1 MTGEDIIYRKPFV
14 ILTPACDRNEAE
26 VGVDLRRTQPSSSNV
41 FVCTLLIDKGNFGYV
56 SRSIPSETKPL
67 EAFVQLIVEYGLT
80 LINIVYVNNEYGLSV
95 VEALTG
101 MNMGRFEV
109 QLLATFGDADDTE
122 GINNVLDALESSPT
136 SVTFLAST
144 VLPQTNFLNMAGSR
158 GMHESH
164 LWLSPTAVQVAD
176 RLDPPSTGGIWGV
189 SYGEELTEDN
199 LFAQRYLAK
208 DSAPHVEAM
217 EYGIQDDYNTLT
229 HWGSYGYDAVLTA
242 AHGLAAATN
251 RSDGEEVLKEIRG
264 LTLINTTTGV
274 LQLDENGDRIGARIP
289 VFFITPEGSA
299 EQFAAYYSG
308 TVEFLEDPLWP
319 GGSTVQPTDLIQET
333 VDCKQ
338 GSYWLDAQQSCFD
351 CPALENIYSTEEKMS
366 FEGVSNLRII
376 DSESLAINNEF
387 DKLAPSFV
395 SYSGPIEG
403 FAQNKPAAIEVGNSL
418 SLEFISS
425 SESLAAGIAVGEVV
439 FGITDVGFYPGCIG
453 DDVRVQVE
461 VIVSPETELN

>member
-1 MTGEDIIYRKPFV
+1 MNATISSHDNTSPTPTICIFVSGDDYDHYKIFAMTEINSGMYQSTLGDMTFPYK
-14 ILTPACDRNEAE
+14 ILYAD
-26 VGVDLRRTQPSSSNV
+26 PSSEIVDGEVQQVFSRNYESCSV
-41 FVCTLLIDKGNFGYV
+41 FVGPAWTTQLSAIGEWAGVEQLPIVSGGATSPIFAKDNFGYV

-67 EAFVQLIVEYGLT
+67 EAFVQLIEEYGLN

-109 QLLATFGDADDTE
+109 QLLATFDDADDTE

-199 LFAQRYLAK
+199 PFAQRYLAK

-217 EYGIQDDYNTLT
+217 KYGLQDDYNTLT
-229 HWGSYGYDAVLTA
+229 YWGSYGYDAVLTA

-289 VFFITPEGSA
+289 VFFITSEGTA
-299 EQFAAYYSG
+299 EQFALYNNG
-308 TVEFLEDPLWP
+308 TLYLDQDPLWP
-319 GGSTVQPTDLIQET
+319 GGSTSQPMLIK
-333 VDCKQ
+333 D
-338 GSYWLDAQQSCFD
+338 YD
-351 CPALENIYSTEEKMS
+351 
-366 FEGVSNLRII
+366 
-376 DSESLAINNEF
+376 IN
-387 DKLAPSFV
+387 K
-395 SYSGPIEG
+395 
-403 FAQNKPAAIEVGNSL
+403 
-418 SLEFISS
+418 
-425 SESLAAGIAVGEVV
+425 
-439 FGITDVGFYPGCIG
+439 
-453 DDVRVQVE
+453 
-461 VIVSPETELN
+461 